1 MKAIIIAAGKG
12 SRLEHLT
19 TEKPKCLVEVDG
31 KSILQHQLDAYRAN
45 DVHDIHIVKG
55 YLHEKIDL
63 PDITYYVNHDFEN
76 NNILHSLMHAEDAM
90 DDCFISS
97 YSDIIFEPDVV
108 RRVLESEA
116 DIALAVDK
124 DWKTQYVD
132 RTLHTP
138 EEAEKVVHD
147 ENGHVIHVG
156 KRIDAHIDDVHGEYI
171 GLFKCSGES
180 APLFRD
186 YFRKATREFSGL
198 PFIKSADFQQAFV
211 TDLLMYM
218 IADGVRVSCELIDG
232 GWHEIDTLED
242 VDRVRAQRESDPQ

>member
-19 TEKPKCLVEVDG
+19 TEQPKCLVEVDG

-45 DVHDIHIVKG
+45 QVHDIHIVKG
-55 YLHEKIDL
+55 YLHEKINI
-63 PDITYYVNHDFEN
+63 PHITYYINHEYEN

-90 DDCFISS
+90 NDSFISS
-97 YSDIIFEPDVV
+97 YSDIIFDAKVV

-116 DIALAVDK
+116 DIALAVDR
-124 DWKTQYVD
+124 DWKSQYVD
-132 RTLHTP
+132 RMLHPP

-156 KRIDAHIDDVHGEYI
+156 KRIDAALEDVHGEYI
-171 GLFKCSGES
+171 GMFKCSGSS

-186 YFRKATREFSGL
+186 YFRKATREYSGR
-198 PFIKSADFQQAFV
+198 PFIKSANFQQAFV

-218 IADGVRVSCELIDG
+218 IHDGVKVSCELIEG

-242 VDRVRAQRESDPQ
+242 VARVRAQREV

>member
-19 TEKPKCLVEVDG
+19 TDRPKCLVEVNG
-31 KSILQHQLDAYRAN
+31 KSILQHQLDAYRSN

-63 PDITYYVNHDFEN
+63 PDITYHINHEYET
-76 NNILHSLMHAEDAM
+76 NNILHSLMYAREAM
-90 DDCFISS
+90 DGSFISS
-97 YSDIIFEPDVV
+97 YSDIIFDESVV
-108 RRVLESEA
+108 RQVVNSEA
-116 DIALAVDK
+116 DIALAVDQ

-132 RTLHTP
+132 RTLHPP

-147 ENGHVIHVG
+147 ENLHVKHVG
-156 KRIDAHIDDVHGEYI
+156 KRIDAPMEEVHGEYI
-171 GLFKCSGES
+171 GMFKCSGAS
-180 APLFRD
+180 APLFRE
-186 YFRKATREFSGL
+186 YFHKAERGFKGQ
-198 PFIKSADFQQAFV
+198 PFMKSRDFRQAFV

-218 IADGVRVSCELIDG
+218 IADGIKISCELIQG

-242 VDRVRAQRESDPQ
+242 VDRVRAQRQT